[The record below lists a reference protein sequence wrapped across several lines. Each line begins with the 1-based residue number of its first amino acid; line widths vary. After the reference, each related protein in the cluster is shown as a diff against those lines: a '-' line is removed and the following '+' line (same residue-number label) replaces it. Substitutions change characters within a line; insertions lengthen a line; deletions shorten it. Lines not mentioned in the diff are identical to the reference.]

1 MTSEDT
7 RRVITRTIYS
17 SVWFPFQGLL
27 IFADASECIQTPSV
41 FSNLILPISL
51 PLMKS
56 LNFLHHCHGHEVANH
71 MCSFTKQDTL
81 IWLSSFWMISI
92 DRDYREQREAFKTLN
107 DKLIKESG
115 SKTRLK
121 KKTLA
126 EIIISRGNLCNS
138 ITYLEQ
144 WGWDIPSR
152 LAVGSRST
160 SDMLQKQWTCK
171 AYGVRLLNW
180 RCFVIFSTD

>member
-1 MTSEDT
+1 
-7 RRVITRTIYS
+7 
-17 SVWFPFQGLL
+17 
-27 IFADASECIQTPSV
+27 
-41 FSNLILPISL
+41 
-51 PLMKS
+51 
-56 LNFLHHCHGHEVANH
+56 
-71 MCSFTKQDTL
+71 
-81 IWLSSFWMISI
+81 MISI

-144 WGWDIPSR
+144 
-152 LAVGSRST
+152 
-160 SDMLQKQWTCK
+160 
-171 AYGVRLLNW
+171 
-180 RCFVIFSTD
+180 